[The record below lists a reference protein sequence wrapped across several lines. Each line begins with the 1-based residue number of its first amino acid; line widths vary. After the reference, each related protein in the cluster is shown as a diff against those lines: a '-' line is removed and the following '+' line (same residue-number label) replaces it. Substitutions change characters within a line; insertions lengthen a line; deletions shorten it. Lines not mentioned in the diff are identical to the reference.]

1 MARLF
6 GSSGVLNRERQAI
19 LLFIAVVLVWGGNW
33 TALKLS
39 LEYIT
44 PLWLTTIRLVIGSL
58 SMFGVLLLMGQRIR
72 VPGRRDVPVLV
83 SVGLLQM
90 AAFLSL
96 CNLGLMD
103 VPPGRSSVLAFTSPL
118 WVVPGAVWF
127 LGERLTRQK
136 ALGLVLGFCGLLLM
150 FDPETFPWSK
160 PGAVSG
166 NSLLLLAALT
176 WALGILHVRSHRWQA
191 TPLELTPW
199 QMLIA
204 VVPTAI
210 LSVTFEG
217 WPKIP
222 PAPALVPLLI
232 YVGPLALGFGFWAA
246 VTVMRDLPAITTS
259 IGFLGVPASGL
270 IFAALILGERVPF
283 TDLAGFALIAAGVGM
298 VSLADRS
305 RARAG

>member
-1 MARLF
+1 
-6 GSSGVLNRERQAI
+6 
-19 LLFIAVVLVWGGNW
+19 
-33 TALKLS
+33 
-39 LEYIT
+39 
-44 PLWLTTIRLVIGSL
+44 
-58 SMFGVLLLMGQRIR
+58 
-72 VPGRRDVPVLV
+72 
-83 SVGLLQM
+83 
-90 AAFLSL
+90 
-96 CNLGLMD
+96 
-103 VPPGRSSVLAFTSPL
+103 
-118 WVVPGAVWF
+118 
-127 LGERLTRQK
+127 
-136 ALGLVLGFCGLLLM
+136 
-150 FDPETFPWSK
+150 
-160 PGAVSG
+160 
-166 NSLLLLAALT
+166 
-176 WALGILHVRSHRWQA
+176 
-191 TPLELTPW
+191 
-199 QMLIA
+199 MLIA